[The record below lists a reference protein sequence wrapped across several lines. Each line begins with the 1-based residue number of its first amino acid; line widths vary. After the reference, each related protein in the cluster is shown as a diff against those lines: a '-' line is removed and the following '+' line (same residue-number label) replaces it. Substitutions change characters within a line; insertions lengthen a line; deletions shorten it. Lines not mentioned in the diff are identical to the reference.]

1 MSLETK
7 KVEYKITGPNKIMK
21 INLPIIGEVRTG
33 KDAKQD
39 VVEVIKEVQSKAKSI
54 TGGFLDFSTRDLVDE
69 TQVSSKV
76 LEANKGWVYRNNDV
90 IAKEV
95 ASIEFELYKV
105 RTVRDEVVYERIYS
119 HPLLDALDKF
129 NEFTSAYD
137 GFYTTQSHRKLAGDA
152 FWYVERT
159 GLQINNIF
167 ILPPDKIKIDLG
179 KAEGSQRII
188 QGYTYKDTIKGE
200 PIEVKYTPDEI
211 IHFRVPDPKNF
222 YRGKSAVMAAAD
234 AIDTD
239 TMAVEANKKLF
250 ERGLIAQ
257 LMLTTEKSLTDE
269 QLKQLHS
276 EFRNTYGGVQNA
288 YKVPIFGGGIKPEN
302 VQMSNKDA
310 QFLEQQEWLR
320 DKIMVIFG
328 NTKAVMGITDDVN
341 RASAEASLLSW
352 YRSTVRPDMKGI
364 TDTLNEFLV
373 PLYGDNLL
381 LGFCDPVEEDESGH
395 VEEVKALK
403 DADIITTNEA
413 REELGYDPVKGGDLL
428 NSQRPTDVPPALR
441 YVNTRRVVNK
451 AKAKAVEYSRIK
463 AMAKPIAKQII
474 KSKKTDEKFTP
485 RIMPEKLVKYFDRQK
500 EIRTTAEKVFADK
513 VASFIDRLVDKALD
527 NMPNE
532 VADMQ
537 KKKLW
542 DDDELIT
549 EATIDFEPILTQVA
563 TQSGIEAMKLVAEER
578 VYKPYDIR
586 KVVQARVEKFA
597 ESMVKTDKDRIINI
611 ITDGVRNGDGIPK
624 ISGSIREAFDSQ
636 AQAIMVTRTETAFAQ
651 SSAQMDAW
659 KQSGVVEGKEWVV
672 NDPCPQCEP
681 YDGEIVG
688 LNKNFY
694 DSSEFADGDPP
705 LHPNCECALA
715 PVVDLEFEQSVR
727 NVGADIK
734 VKRLEDKLK
743 STVDKSELDKAK
755 AQIDKIK
762 KSEAKLKKQ
771 NKKLEQEKSELE
783 SFLDES

>member
-1 MSLETK
+1 
-7 KVEYKITGPNKIMK
+7 
-21 INLPIIGEVRTG
+21 
-33 KDAKQD
+33 
-39 VVEVIKEVQSKAKSI
+39 
-54 TGGFLDFSTRDLVDE
+54 
-69 TQVSSKV
+69 
-76 LEANKGWVYRNNDV
+76 
-90 IAKEV
+90 
-95 ASIEFELYKV
+95 
-105 RTVRDEVVYERIYS
+105 
-119 HPLLDALDKF
+119 
-129 NEFTSAYD
+129 
-137 GFYTTQSHRKLAGDA
+137 
-152 FWYVERT
+152 
-159 GLQINNIF
+159 
-167 ILPPDKIKIDLG
+167 
-179 KAEGSQRII
+179 
-188 QGYTYKDTIKGE
+188 
-200 PIEVKYTPDEI
+200 
-211 IHFRVPDPKNF
+211 
-222 YRGKSAVMAAAD
+222 MAAAD

-500 EIRTTAEKVFADK
+500 
-513 VASFIDRLVDKALD
+513 
-527 NMPNE
+527 
-532 VADMQ
+532 
-537 KKKLW
+537 
-542 DDDELIT
+542 
-549 EATIDFEPILTQVA
+549 
-563 TQSGIEAMKLVAEER
+563 
-578 VYKPYDIR
+578 
-586 KVVQARVEKFA
+586 
-597 ESMVKTDKDRIINI
+597 
-611 ITDGVRNGDGIPK
+611 
-624 ISGSIREAFDSQ
+624 
-636 AQAIMVTRTETAFAQ
+636 
-651 SSAQMDAW
+651 
-659 KQSGVVEGKEWVV
+659 
-672 NDPCPQCEP
+672 
-681 YDGEIVG
+681 
-688 LNKNFY
+688 
-694 DSSEFADGDPP
+694 
-705 LHPNCECALA
+705 
-715 PVVDLEFEQSVR
+715 
-727 NVGADIK
+727 
-734 VKRLEDKLK
+734 RLEL
-743 STVDKSELDKAK
+743 LP
-755 AQIDKIK
+755 K
-762 KSEAKLKKQ
+762 KCLPIR
-771 NKKLEQEKSELE
+771 
-783 SFLDES
+783 